1 MSKKKGKFD
10 LTRLVHEGYLKDGQ
24 KIFFV
29 SNPSFFA
36 LVTKQ
41 PNNEYK
47 LKTFEGTTT
56 TVHAFAQ
63 QCLGTEPPE
72 HASRWFKVENNSTLY
87 ELWQNEDAEQ
97 YAA

>member
-10 LTRLVHEGYLKDGQ
+10 LTGLVHDGFLKDGE

-29 SNPSFFA
+29 SNTDLFA
-36 LVTKQ
+36 TVQKQ
-41 PNNEYK
+41 HNNEYK
-47 LKTFEGTTT
+47 ILTPDGVS

-63 QCLGTEPPE
+63 KCLGTEPPD
-72 HASRWFKVENNSTLY
+72 HASRWFQNAKKETLY
-87 ELWQNEDAEQ
+87 QLWQSAEDQQ